1 MTGLEKNAVR
11 IWAFQHGSV
20 IALKTEAA
28 VFVQHQ
34 NHCNVA
40 ESRTKI
46 INFLSLKNTL
56 CDSLQRNNET
66 SLRSSTY
73 KINEQFSF
81 SNSETANP
89 DVNYSWSCRPLT
101 NNFCCTYQQWCIF
114 VALAADSWCTPN
126 PCRSVSSLGAL
137 TPLTNHTLTW
147 KINKHPVSGCRYKY
161 QLLTLAANSL
171 AVKARP
177 QALHGRRPG
186 CQDANSPMTTT
197 LAAVSLPVLLHSTY
211 LRHSSD
217 IIQFHHQSCAIHTR
231 QEF

>member
-1 MTGLEKNAVR
+1 MSTTLEVADPWPIIFV
-11 IWAFQHGSV
+11 
-20 IALKTEAA
+20 ALML
-28 VFVQHQ
+28 H
-34 NHCNVA
+34 
-40 ESRTKI
+40 
-46 INFLSLKNTL
+46 
-56 CDSLQRNNET
+56 
-66 SLRSSTY
+66 
-73 KINEQFSF
+73 
-81 SNSETANP
+81 
-89 DVNYSWSCRPLT
+89 
-101 NNFCCTYQQWCIF
+101 QQWCIF

-147 KINKHPVSGCRYKY
+147 KINKHPVSGCRNKY

-197 LAAVSLPVLLHSTY
+197 LAAVSLLVLLHSTY
-211 LRHSSD
+211 LRHSSN